1 MKTKIVFLF
10 IGLAAGVALT
20 FLVQWGLRP
29 THTRPTGV
37 FSDMEYLEEP
47 GDVAGTEVHV
57 LYGGGFWV
65 LFQEAL
71 GEPCSPVLVE
81 ASISDDQE
89 IAFSVPGL
97 NDAPVTYTGRITPEA
112 LILHASDNGDTPDLV
127 LPRKRGYW
135 E

>member
-1 MKTKIVFLF
+1 MKTKIVFLL

-20 FLVQWGLRP
+20 FLVQWILRP
-29 THTRPTGV
+29 TPTWRTGV

-47 GDVAGTEVHV
+47 GDVAGTEVHI

-71 GEPCSPVLVE
+71 GEPCTPVLVE
-81 ASISDDQE
+81 ADITDDKR
-89 IAFSVPGL
+89 ITFTVPGH
-97 NDAPVTYTGRITPEA
+97 AGTPVTYTGRITPEA
-112 LILHASDNGDTPDLV
+112 LVLRASDNGDTPDLT
-127 LPRKRGYW
+127 LPRTTGYW

>member
-1 MKTKIVFLF
+1 MKTKIVFLV
-10 IGLAAGVALT
+10 IGLAAGAALT

-29 THTRPTGV
+29 THTGPTGV

-47 GDVAGTEVHV
+47 GDVAGTEIHV

-81 ASISDDQE
+81 ASISDEQE

-97 NDAPVTYTGRITPEA
+97 DGAPVTYTGRITPKA
-112 LILHASDNGDTPDLV
+112 LFLHASDNRDFPDFE
-127 LPRKRGYW
+127 LPRSTGYW